1 MLQPDK
7 EKKKLIDQDT
17 LFLANWYSNRPENL
31 QPSTD
36 YNLSTEIGIDPKLPY
51 AGQFNPKD
59 KLITLSDHFENSYNI
74 PGHEINHYFQDQ
86 LNTLDYRKLVSDPI
100 TKYTETA
107 EMDKLR
113 KEKYDSGNGE
123 YYDYLL
129 SPDEVHSRLMQF
141 RMRNEFKP
149 DEIIDKERLKTAI
162 DKEGLK
168 LEMFNDDQ
176 MIDMLNSVVSADEIG
191 EIQQMAAYGGT
202 IKTSTMKKIKY
213 AFGTSKTNPVN
224 IQSPNQAIAE
234 NDIMWAKAQEGVD
247 SDFLI
252 KALDVVG
259 GYALNTGLSMMG
271 SSAANSTPQV
281 ESVNKITPRPVT
293 YSNAIT
299 TTAKLPAKAAYGGA
313 NIEVEGD
320 EVAQYPTGDLVQFN
334 GPTHENGGI
343 DVNLP
348 NGTDI
353 YSDRISIDNKTMA
366 QRKLEREKNAA
377 KFTKMYEKNKSADV
391 KSTLNRI
398 LEINAQQ
405 EAFDLE
411 IQGTANRLTPQNG
424 MTPKASNGTGPGP
437 TQRDY
442 SSFFRNILAGVQ
454 TEDLSGVATPVT
466 ADTSVEELSTE
477 NATEDPS
484 FLSNLYGKALSGLTN
499 YFQSAGSPTGGDIV
513 GTIGN
518 LMQANNP
525 RKLTLANRAGDQ
537 PNVNA
542 FKNYGKNA
550 LAKLDQAKGSLQGNL
565 DAALLDIDKSAQAA
579 TRTNSNGARSI
590 NTARALNLATQS
602 VAQDAKAKANVEYAN
617 MLTQMLTGE
626 AAMLNDIDARVMTGD
641 QNANEA
647 DRMDRDAFFT
657 QLSKDEVAKG
667 QAISGVGKNMNALK
681 EREYNQNL
689 LDAMFDYSKV
699 NLKSGKM
706 SANTKALDG
715 YVAGSKS
722 KAEVTSAIKA
732 AQKQL
737 GLPETGIMAPEDI
750 AVLEA
755 ILQASSG
762 ANVTVAKPKK

>member
-1 MLQPDK
+1 
-7 EKKKLIDQDT
+7 
-17 LFLANWYSNRPENL
+17 
-31 QPSTD
+31 
-36 YNLSTEIGIDPKLPY
+36 
-51 AGQFNPKD
+51 
-59 KLITLSDHFENSYNI
+59 
-74 PGHEINHYFQDQ
+74 
-86 LNTLDYRKLVSDPI
+86 
-100 TKYTETA
+100 
-107 EMDKLR
+107 
-113 KEKYDSGNGE
+113 
-123 YYDYLL
+123 
-129 SPDEVHSRLMQF
+129 
-141 RMRNEFKP
+141 
-149 DEIIDKERLKTAI
+149 
-162 DKEGLK
+162 
-168 LEMFNDDQ
+168 
-176 MIDMLNSVVSADEIG
+176 
-191 EIQQMAAYGGT
+191 MAAYGGT
-202 IKTSTMKKIKY
+202 IKTLTMKKIKY

-224 IQSPNQAIAE
+224 IQSPNQAIVE
-234 NDIMWAKAQEGVD
+234 NDILWAKAQEGVD

-252 KALDVVG
+252 KALDTLG
-259 GYALNTGLSMMG
+259 GFALNTGLNMIGG
-271 SSAANSTPQV
+271 SSMAGDLKSDSTKSRLLKKNIADPKSIMAADTIGTRV
-281 ESVNKITPRPVT
+281 
-293 YSNAIT
+293 
-299 TTAKLPAKAAYGGA
+299 AAYGGS

-320 EVAQYPTGDLVQFN
+320 EVAQYPTGDLVQFD
-334 GPTHENGGI
+334 GPRHENGGI

-377 KFTKMYEKNKSADV
+377 KFAKMYEKNKSADV
-391 KSTLNRI
+391 KSTLDRI

-424 MTPKASNGTGPGP
+424 MTPKAAGGTGPKG
-437 TQRDY
+437 TG
-442 SSFFRNILAGVQ
+442 S
-454 TEDLSGVATPVT
+454 TEDETFLNSLLS
-466 ADTSVEELSTE
+466 
-477 NATEDPS
+477 
-484 FLSNLYGKALSGLTN
+484 
-499 YFQSAGSPTGGDIV
+499 YFQSAGSPTGGDII

-542 FKNYGKNA
+542 FENYGKNA
-550 LAKLDQAKGSLQGNL
+550 LAKLYQAKGSLQGNL
-565 DAALLDIDKSAQAA
+565 DSALLDIDKSAQAA
-579 TRTNSNGARSI
+579 TKTNSNGARSI

-602 VAQDAKAKANVEYAN
+602 VAQDAKAKSNVEYAN

-657 QLSKDEVAKG
+657 QLSKDEVARG

-699 NLKSGKM
+699 NLKSGKV

-715 YVAGSKS
+715 YEVGSKS
-722 KAEVTSAIKA
+722 QGEVTSSIKA
-732 AQKQL
+732 LQKQM
-737 GLPETGIMAPEDI
+737 GLPETGIMSPDI
-750 AVLEA
+750 LQAL
-755 ILQASSG
+755 LQASSG

>member
-17 LFLANWYSNRPENL
+17 LFLDNWYSNRPENL

-36 YNLSTEIGIDPKLPY
+36 YNLSPEIGIDPNLPY

-86 LNTLDYRKLVSDPI
+86 LDTLDYRKLVSDPI
-100 TKYTETA
+100 TKYTETV

-113 KEKYDSGNGE
+113 KEQYDLGNGE

-141 RMRNEFKP
+141 RMRNKFEP

-176 MIDMLNSVVSADEIG
+176 MIDMLNSVVSADEVG

-252 KALDVVG
+252 KALDTLG
-259 GYALNTGLSMMG
+259 GFALNTGLNMMG
-271 SSAANSTPQV
+271 SSSMAGDLKSDSTKSRLLKKNIADPKSSMAADTIGTRV
-281 ESVNKITPRPVT
+281 
-293 YSNAIT
+293 
-299 TTAKLPAKAAYGGA
+299 AAYGGS

-320 EVAQYPTGDLVQFN
+320 EVAQYPTGDLVQFD
-334 GPTHENGGI
+334 GPRHENGGI

-377 KFTKMYEKNKSADV
+377 KFAKMYEKNKSADV
-391 KSTLNRI
+391 KSTLDRI

-424 MTPKASNGTGPGP
+424 MTPKAAGGTGPEG
-437 TQRDY
+437 TG
-442 SSFFRNILAGVQ
+442 S
-454 TEDLSGVATPVT
+454 
-466 ADTSVEELSTE
+466 
-477 NATEDPS
+477 TEDPS
-484 FLSNLYGKALSGLTN
+484 FLSGLLE
-499 YFQSAGSPTGGDIV
+499 YFQSAGSPTGGDII

-525 RKLTLANRAGDQ
+525 RELTLANRAGDQ

-542 FKNYGKNA
+542 FENYGKNA

-565 DAALLDIDKSAQAA
+565 DSALLDIDKSAQAA
-579 TRTNSNGARSI
+579 TKTNSNGARSI

-626 AAMLNDIDARVMTGD
+626 AGMLNDIDVRVMTGD

-647 DRMDRDAFFT
+647 DRMDRDAFYT
-657 QLSKDEVAKG
+657 QLAKDEVAKG
-667 QAISGVGKNMNALK
+667 QSISGVGKNMNALK
-681 EREYNQNL
+681 EREYNQNM
-689 LDAMFDYSKV
+689 LDAMFDYNKV
-699 NLKSGKM
+699 NLKSGKV

-715 YVAGSKS
+715 YEVGSKS
-722 KAEVTSAIKA
+722 QGEVTGSIKA
-732 AQKQL
+732 IQKQM
-737 GLPETGIMAPEDI
+737 GLPETGIMTPEI
-750 AVLEA
+750 LQAL
-755 ILQASSG
+755 LQASSG
-762 ANVTVAKPKK
+762 ANVSVAKPKK

>member
-1 MLQPDK
+1 
-7 EKKKLIDQDT
+7 
-17 LFLANWYSNRPENL
+17 
-31 QPSTD
+31 
-36 YNLSTEIGIDPKLPY
+36 
-51 AGQFNPKD
+51 
-59 KLITLSDHFENSYNI
+59 
-74 PGHEINHYFQDQ
+74 
-86 LNTLDYRKLVSDPI
+86 
-100 TKYTETA
+100 
-107 EMDKLR
+107 
-113 KEKYDSGNGE
+113 
-123 YYDYLL
+123 
-129 SPDEVHSRLMQF
+129 
-141 RMRNEFKP
+141 
-149 DEIIDKERLKTAI
+149 
-162 DKEGLK
+162 
-168 LEMFNDDQ
+168 
-176 MIDMLNSVVSADEIG
+176 
-191 EIQQMAAYGGT
+191 MAAYGGT

-252 KALDVVG
+252 KALDTLG
-259 GYALNTGLSMMG
+259 GFALNTGLNMMG
-271 SSAANSTPQV
+271 GSSMAGDLKSDSTKSRLLKKNIADPKSSMAADTIGTRV
-281 ESVNKITPRPVT
+281 
-293 YSNAIT
+293 
-299 TTAKLPAKAAYGGA
+299 AAYGGS

-320 EVAQYPTGDLVQFN
+320 EVAQYPTGDLVQFD
-334 GPTHENGGI
+334 GPRHENGGI

-424 MTPKASNGTGPGP
+424 MTPKAADGTGPG
-437 TQRDY
+437 
-442 SSFFRNILAGVQ
+442 
-454 TEDLSGVATPVT
+454 GVAN
-466 ADTSVEELSTE
+466 EE
-477 NATEDPS
+477 PS
-484 FLSNLYGKALSGLTN
+484 FLANLYSQALSGLTN

-518 LMQANNP
+518 LMQADNP

-565 DAALLDIDKSAQAA
+565 DSALLDIDKSAQAA
-579 TRTNSNGARSI
+579 TKTNSNGARSI

-681 EREYNQNL
+681 EREYNQNM

-699 NLKSGKM
+699 NLKSGKV

-715 YVAGSKS
+715 YAVGSKS
-722 KAEVTSAIKA
+722 QGEVTGSIKA
-732 AQKQL
+732 IQKQM
-737 GLPETGIMAPEDI
+737 GLPETGIMTPEI
-750 AVLEA
+750 LQAL
-755 ILQASSG
+755 LQASSG

>member
-1 MLQPDK
+1 MIQPDK
-7 EKKKLIDQDT
+7 EKKKLIDKDT
-17 LFLANWYSNRPENL
+17 LFLDNWYSNRPENL

-36 YNLSTEIGIDPKLPY
+36 YNLSPEIGIDPNLPY
-51 AGQFNPKD
+51 SGQFNPKD
-59 KLITLSDHFENSYNI
+59 KSIALSDHFENSYNI

-100 TKYTETA
+100 TKYTETT

-113 KEKYDSGNGE
+113 KEQYDLGNGD

-141 RMRNEFKP
+141 RMRNKFEP
-149 DEIIDKERLKTAI
+149 DEIIDKERLKTSI

-176 MIDMLNSVVSADEIG
+176 MIDMLNNVVSAAEVGD
-191 EIQQMAAYGGT
+191 IQQMAAYGGT

-224 IQSPNQAIAE
+224 IQSPNQAIVE

-252 KALDVVG
+252 KALDSIG
-259 GYALNTGLSMMG
+259 GFALNTGLNMMG
-271 SSAANSTPQV
+271 GSAGAASGITGSLTADNP
-281 ESVNKITPRPVT
+281 SVDAARVP
-293 YSNAIT
+293 
-299 TTAKLPAKAAYGGA
+299 KAAYGGSA
-313 NIEVEGD
+313 IEVEGD
-320 EVAQYPTGDLVQFN
+320 EVAQYPTGDLVQFD
-334 GPTHENGGI
+334 GPRHENGGI

-366 QRKLEREKNAA
+366 QRKLEREKSAA
-377 KFTKMYEKNKSADV
+377 KFTKMYEKDKNADV
-391 KSTLNRI
+391 KSTLDRI

-424 MTPKASNGTGPGP
+424 MVPKAADGTGPGGV
-437 TQRDY
+437 
-442 SSFFRNILAGVQ
+442 SS
-454 TEDLSGVATPVT
+454 E
-466 ADTSVEELSTE
+466 
-477 NATEDPS
+477 EDPS
-484 FLSNLYGKALSGLTN
+484 FLSGLLS
-499 YFQSAGSPTGGDIV
+499 YFQSAGSPTGRDIV

-518 LMQANNP
+518 LMQADNP
-525 RKLTLANRAGDQ
+525 RKLTLENRAGDQ
-537 PNVNA
+537 PNINA
-542 FKNYGKNA
+542 FENYGKNA
-550 LAKLDQAKGSLQGNL
+550 LTKLDQAKGSLQGNL
-565 DAALLDIDKSAQAA
+565 DSALLDIDKSAQAA

-590 NTARALNLATQS
+590 NTSRALNLATQS

-617 MLTQMLTGE
+617 MLTQMMSGE
-626 AAMLNDIDARVMTGD
+626 AGMLNDIDAKVMTGN

-647 DRMDRDAFFT
+647 DRMDRDAFYT

-667 QAISGVGKNMNALK
+667 QAVSGVGKNMNALK
-681 EREYNQNL
+681 EREYNQNM

-699 NLKSGKM
+699 NLKSGKV

-715 YVAGSKS
+715 YTAGSKP
-722 KAEVTSAIKA
+722 KVEVVSSIKA
-732 AQKQL
+732 VQKQM
-737 GLPETGIMAPEDI
+737 GLPETGVMTPEI
-750 AVLEA
+750 LQAL
-755 ILQASSG
+755 LQASSG

>member
-17 LFLANWYSNRPENL
+17 LFLDNWYSNRPENL

-36 YNLSTEIGIDPKLPY
+36 YNLSPEIGIDPNLPY

-59 KLITLSDHFENSYNI
+59 KLITLSDNFENSYNI

-86 LNTLDYRKLVSDPI
+86 LDTLDYRKLVSDPI
-100 TKYTETA
+100 TKYTETV

-113 KEKYDSGNGE
+113 KEQYDLGNGE

-141 RMRNEFKP
+141 RMRNKFEP

-176 MIDMLNSVVSADEIG
+176 MIDMLNSVVSADEVG

-252 KALDVVG
+252 KALDTLG
-259 GYALNTGLSMMG
+259 GFALNTGLNMMG
-271 SSAANSTPQV
+271 GSSMAGDLKSDSTKSRLLKKNIADPKSSMAADTIGTRV
-281 ESVNKITPRPVT
+281 
-293 YSNAIT
+293 
-299 TTAKLPAKAAYGGA
+299 AAYGGS

-320 EVAQYPTGDLVQFN
+320 EVAQYPTGDLVQFD
-334 GPTHENGGI
+334 GPRHENGGI

-377 KFTKMYEKNKSADV
+377 KFAKMYEKNKSADV
-391 KSTLNRI
+391 KSTLDRI

-424 MTPKASNGTGPGP
+424 MTPKAADGTGPG
-437 TQRDY
+437 
-442 SSFFRNILAGVQ
+442 GV
-454 TEDLSGVATPVT
+454 S
-466 ADTSVEELSTE
+466 
-477 NATEDPS
+477 TEDPS
-484 FLSNLYGKALSGLTN
+484 FLSGLLE
-499 YFQSAGSPTGGDIV
+499 YFQSAGSPTGGDII

-542 FKNYGKNA
+542 FENYGKNA

-565 DAALLDIDKSAQAA
+565 DSALLDIDKSAQAA
-579 TRTNSNGARSI
+579 TKTNSNGARSI

-602 VAQDAKAKANVEYAN
+602 VAQDAKAKANVEYAS

-657 QLSKDEVAKG
+657 QLSKDEVARG

-699 NLKSGKM
+699 NLKSGKV

-715 YVAGSKS
+715 YEVGSKS
-722 KAEVTSAIKA
+722 QGEVTSSIKA
-732 AQKQL
+732 LQKQM
-737 GLPETGIMAPEDI
+737 GLPETGIMSPDI
-750 AVLEA
+750 LQAL
-755 ILQASSG
+755 LQASSG

>member
-1 MLQPDK
+1 
-7 EKKKLIDQDT
+7 
-17 LFLANWYSNRPENL
+17 
-31 QPSTD
+31 
-36 YNLSTEIGIDPKLPY
+36 
-51 AGQFNPKD
+51 
-59 KLITLSDHFENSYNI
+59 
-74 PGHEINHYFQDQ
+74 
-86 LNTLDYRKLVSDPI
+86 
-100 TKYTETA
+100 
-107 EMDKLR
+107 
-113 KEKYDSGNGE
+113 
-123 YYDYLL
+123 
-129 SPDEVHSRLMQF
+129 
-141 RMRNEFKP
+141 
-149 DEIIDKERLKTAI
+149 
-162 DKEGLK
+162 
-168 LEMFNDDQ
+168 
-176 MIDMLNSVVSADEIG
+176 
-191 EIQQMAAYGGT
+191 MAAYGGT

-252 KALDVVG
+252 KALDTLG
-259 GYALNTGLSMMG
+259 GFALNTGLNMMG

-320 EVAQYPTGDLVQFN
+320 EVAQYPTGDLIQFN
-334 GPTHENGGI
+334 GPKHENGGI

-348 NGTDI
+348 NGTNI

-377 KFTKMYEKNKSADV
+377 KYSKMYEKDKSTAV

-424 MTPKASNGTGPGP
+424 MTPKAALGTGPGP
-437 TQRDY
+437 TQRNY

-454 TEDLSGVATPVT
+454 TEDLSGVVTPVT
-466 ADTSVEELSTE
+466 ADTPVEELSTE

-484 FLSNLYGKALSGLTN
+484 FLSSLYGKALSGLTN

-550 LAKLDQAKGSLQGNL
+550 LSKLDQAKGSLQGNL
-565 DAALLDIDKSAQAA
+565 DSALLDIDKSAQAA

-715 YVAGSKS
+715 YEVGNKS
-722 KAEVTSAIKA
+722 QGEVTGSIKA
-732 AQKQL
+732 IQKQM
-737 GLPETGIMAPEDI
+737 GLPETGIMTPEI
-750 AVLEA
+750 LQAL
-755 ILQASSG
+755 LQASSG

>member
-7 EKKKLIDQDT
+7 EKNKLIDQDT
-17 LFLANWYSNRPENL
+17 LFLDNWYSNRPENL

-36 YNLSTEIGIDPKLPY
+36 YNLSPEIRIDPNLPY

-86 LNTLDYRKLVSDPI
+86 LDTLDYRKLVSDPI
-100 TKYTETA
+100 TKYTETV

-113 KEKYDSGNGE
+113 KEQYDLGNGE

-141 RMRNEFKP
+141 RMRNKFEP

-176 MIDMLNSVVSADEIG
+176 MIDMLNSVVSADEVG

-252 KALDVVG
+252 KALDALG
-259 GYALNTGLSMMG
+259 GFALNTGLNMMG
-271 SSAANSTPQV
+271 GSSMAGDLKSDSTKSRLLKKNIADPKSSMAADTIGTRV
-281 ESVNKITPRPVT
+281 
-293 YSNAIT
+293 
-299 TTAKLPAKAAYGGA
+299 AAYGGS

-320 EVAQYPTGDLVQFN
+320 EVAQYPTGDLVQFD
-334 GPTHENGGI
+334 GPRHENGGI

-377 KFTKMYEKNKSADV
+377 KFAKMYEKNKSADV
-391 KSTLNRI
+391 KSTLDRI

-424 MTPKASNGTGPGP
+424 MTPKAADGTGPG
-437 TQRDY
+437 
-442 SSFFRNILAGVQ
+442 GVS
-454 TEDLSGVATPVT
+454 TEDETFLNSLLS
-466 ADTSVEELSTE
+466 
-477 NATEDPS
+477 
-484 FLSNLYGKALSGLTN
+484 
-499 YFQSAGSPTGGDIV
+499 YFQSAGSPTGGDII

-525 RKLTLANRAGDQ
+525 RKLTLENRAGDQ

-542 FKNYGKNA
+542 FENYGKNA

-565 DAALLDIDKSAQAA
+565 DSALLDIDKSAQAA

-602 VAQDAKAKANVEYAN
+602 VAQDAKAKANVGYAN

-657 QLSKDEVAKG
+657 QLSKDEVARG

-681 EREYNQNL
+681 EREYNQNML
-689 LDAMFDYSKV
+689 NAMFDYSKV

>member
-17 LFLANWYSNRPENL
+17 LFLDNWYSNRPENL

-36 YNLSTEIGIDPKLPY
+36 YNLSPEIGIDPNLPY

-86 LNTLDYRKLVSDPI
+86 LDTLDYRKLVSDPI
-100 TKYTETA
+100 TKYTETV

-113 KEKYDSGNGE
+113 KEQYDLGNGE

-141 RMRNEFKP
+141 RMRNKFEP

-176 MIDMLNSVVSADEIG
+176 MIDMLNSVVSADEVG

-252 KALDVVG
+252 KALDTLG
-259 GYALNTGLSMMG
+259 GFALNTGLNMMG
-271 SSAANSTPQV
+271 SSSMAGDLKSDSTKSRLLKKNIADPKSSMAADTIGTRV
-281 ESVNKITPRPVT
+281 
-293 YSNAIT
+293 
-299 TTAKLPAKAAYGGA
+299 AAYGGS

-320 EVAQYPTGDLVQFN
+320 EVAQYPTGDLVQFD
-334 GPTHENGGI
+334 GPRHENGGI

-377 KFTKMYEKNKSADV
+377 KFAKMYEKNKSADV
-391 KSTLNRI
+391 KSTLDRI
-398 LEINAQQ
+398 LEINSQQ

-424 MTPKASNGTGPGP
+424 MTPKAAGGTGPEG
-437 TQRDY
+437 TG
-442 SSFFRNILAGVQ
+442 S
-454 TEDLSGVATPVT
+454 
-466 ADTSVEELSTE
+466 
-477 NATEDPS
+477 TEDPS
-484 FLSNLYGKALSGLTN
+484 FLSGLLE
-499 YFQSAGSPTGGDIV
+499 YFQSAGSPTGGDII

-525 RKLTLANRAGDQ
+525 RELTLANRAGDQ

-542 FKNYGKNA
+542 FENYGKNA

-565 DAALLDIDKSAQAA
+565 DSALLDIDKSAQAA
-579 TRTNSNGARSI
+579 TKTNSNGARSI

-626 AAMLNDIDARVMTGD
+626 AGMLNDIDVRVMTGD

-647 DRMDRDAFFT
+647 DRMDRDAFYT
-657 QLSKDEVAKG
+657 QLAKDEVAKG
-667 QAISGVGKNMNALK
+667 QSISGVGKNMNALK
-681 EREYNQNL
+681 EREYNQNM
-689 LDAMFDYSKV
+689 LDAMFDYNKV
-699 NLKSGKM
+699 NLKSGKV

-715 YVAGSKS
+715 YAVGSKS
-722 KAEVTSAIKA
+722 QGEVTGSIKA
-732 AQKQL
+732 IQKQM
-737 GLPETGIMAPEDI
+737 GLPETGIMTPEI
-750 AVLEA
+750 LQAL
-755 ILQASSG
+755 LQASSG
-762 ANVTVAKPKK
+762 ANVSVAKPKK

>member
-1 MLQPDK
+1 
-7 EKKKLIDQDT
+7 
-17 LFLANWYSNRPENL
+17 
-31 QPSTD
+31 
-36 YNLSTEIGIDPKLPY
+36 
-51 AGQFNPKD
+51 
-59 KLITLSDHFENSYNI
+59 
-74 PGHEINHYFQDQ
+74 
-86 LNTLDYRKLVSDPI
+86 
-100 TKYTETA
+100 
-107 EMDKLR
+107 
-113 KEKYDSGNGE
+113 
-123 YYDYLL
+123 
-129 SPDEVHSRLMQF
+129 
-141 RMRNEFKP
+141 
-149 DEIIDKERLKTAI
+149 
-162 DKEGLK
+162 
-168 LEMFNDDQ
+168 
-176 MIDMLNSVVSADEIG
+176 
-191 EIQQMAAYGGT
+191 MAAYGGT

-252 KALDVVG
+252 KALDTLG
-259 GYALNTGLSMMG
+259 GFALNTGLNMMG
-271 SSAANSTPQV
+271 SSSVAGDLKSDSTKSRLLKKNIADPKSIMAADTIGTRV
-281 ESVNKITPRPVT
+281 
-293 YSNAIT
+293 
-299 TTAKLPAKAAYGGA
+299 AAYGGS

-320 EVAQYPTGDLVQFN
+320 EVAQYPTGDLIQFK
-334 GPTHENGGI
+334 GPKHENGGI

-377 KFTKMYEKNKSADV
+377 KYSKMYEKDKSTTV
-391 KSTLNRI
+391 KSTLDRV

-424 MTPKASNGTGPGP
+424 MTPKAAYGVGPGP
-437 TQRDY
+437 TQRNY
-442 SSFFRNILAGVQ
+442 SSFFRDILASVQ
-454 TEDLSGVATPVT
+454 TDDLSEVATT
-466 ADTSVEELSTE
+466 ETEDTSTASSSLKG
-477 NATEDPS
+477 ATEDTTKNTTKNPS
-484 FLSNLYGKALSGLTN
+484 FLNNLYDQALSGLTN

-565 DAALLDIDKSAQAA
+565 DSALLDIDKSAQAA

-602 VAQDAKAKANVEYAN
+602 VAQDAKAKANVEYAS

-657 QLSKDEVAKG
+657 QLSKDEVARG

-681 EREYNQNL
+681 EREYNQNM
-689 LDAMFDYSKV
+689 LDAMFDYAKV

-722 KAEVTSAIKA
+722 KADVTSAIKA

-750 AVLEA
+750 NVLEA

-762 ANVTVAKPKK
+762 ANVTVAKPKKIKRNG

>member
-1 MLQPDK
+1 
-7 EKKKLIDQDT
+7 
-17 LFLANWYSNRPENL
+17 
-31 QPSTD
+31 
-36 YNLSTEIGIDPKLPY
+36 
-51 AGQFNPKD
+51 
-59 KLITLSDHFENSYNI
+59 
-74 PGHEINHYFQDQ
+74 
-86 LNTLDYRKLVSDPI
+86 
-100 TKYTETA
+100 
-107 EMDKLR
+107 
-113 KEKYDSGNGE
+113 
-123 YYDYLL
+123 
-129 SPDEVHSRLMQF
+129 
-141 RMRNEFKP
+141 
-149 DEIIDKERLKTAI
+149 
-162 DKEGLK
+162 
-168 LEMFNDDQ
+168 
-176 MIDMLNSVVSADEIG
+176 
-191 EIQQMAAYGGT
+191 
-202 IKTSTMKKIKY
+202 MKKIKY
-213 AFGTSKTNPVN
+213 AFGTSKTNPVK

-259 GYALNTGLSMMG
+259 GFALNTGLNMMG
-271 SSAANSTPQV
+271 NSSGAGDLKSDSTKSRLLKKNIADPKSVMAADTIGTRV
-281 ESVNKITPRPVT
+281 
-293 YSNAIT
+293 
-299 TTAKLPAKAAYGGA
+299 AAYGGS

-320 EVAQYPTGDLVQFN
+320 EVAQYPTGDLVQFD
-334 GPTHENGGI
+334 GPRHENGGI

-377 KFTKMYEKNKSADV
+377 KFAKMYEKNKSADV
-391 KSTLNRI
+391 KSTLDRI

-424 MTPKASNGTGPGP
+424 MTPKASDGTGPG
-437 TQRDY
+437 
-442 SSFFRNILAGVQ
+442 GVS
-454 TEDLSGVATPVT
+454 TK
-466 ADTSVEELSTE
+466 DT
-477 NATEDPS
+477 S
-484 FLSNLYGKALSGLTN
+484 FLSGLLE
-499 YFQSAGSPTGGDIV
+499 YFQSAGSPTGGDVI

-525 RKLTLANRAGDQ
+525 RELTLANRAGDQ
-537 PNVNA
+537 PNVNT
-542 FKNYGKNA
+542 FENYGKNA

-565 DAALLDIDKSAQAA
+565 DSALLDIDKSAQAA
-579 TRTNSNGARSI
+579 TKTNSNGARSI
-590 NTARALNLATQS
+590 NTARALNLVTQS

-657 QLSKDEVAKG
+657 QLSKDEVARG
-667 QAISGVGKNMNALK
+667 QVISGVGKNMNALK
-681 EREYNQNL
+681 EREYNQNML
-689 LDAMFDYSKV
+689 NAMFDYSKV

>member
-17 LFLANWYSNRPENL
+17 LFLDNWYSNRPENL

-36 YNLSTEIGIDPKLPY
+36 YNLSPEIGIDPNLPY

-86 LNTLDYRKLVSDPI
+86 LDTLDYRKLVSDPI
-100 TKYTETA
+100 TKYTETV

-113 KEKYDSGNGE
+113 KEQYDLGNGE

-141 RMRNEFKP
+141 RMRNKFEP

-176 MIDMLNSVVSADEIG
+176 MIDMLNSVVSADEVG

-234 NDIMWAKAQEGVD
+234 NDIMWAKAEEGVD

-252 KALDVVG
+252 KALDTLG
-259 GYALNTGLSMMG
+259 GFALNTGLNMMG
-271 SSAANSTPQV
+271 SSSVAGDLKSDSTKSRLLKKNIADPKSSIAADTIGTRV
-281 ESVNKITPRPVT
+281 
-293 YSNAIT
+293 
-299 TTAKLPAKAAYGGA
+299 AAYGGS

-320 EVAQYPTGDLVQFN
+320 EVAQYPTGDLVQFD
-334 GPTHENGGI
+334 GPRHENGGI

-377 KFTKMYEKNKSADV
+377 KFAKMYEKNKSADV
-391 KSTLNRI
+391 KSTLDRI

-424 MTPKASNGTGPGP
+424 MTPKAADGTGPG
-437 TQRDY
+437 
-442 SSFFRNILAGVQ
+442 GV
-454 TEDLSGVATPVT
+454 S
-466 ADTSVEELSTE
+466 
-477 NATEDPS
+477 TEDPS
-484 FLSNLYGKALSGLTN
+484 FLSGLLE
-499 YFQSAGSPTGGDIV
+499 YFQSAGSPTGGDII

-542 FKNYGKNA
+542 FENYGKNA

-565 DAALLDIDKSAQAA
+565 DSALLDIDKSAQAA
-579 TRTNSNGARSI
+579 TKTNSNGARSI

-617 MLTQMLTGE
+617 MLTQMMSEE
-626 AAMLNDIDARVMTGD
+626 AGMLNDIDARVMTGD

-657 QLSKDEVAKG
+657 QLSKDEVARG
-667 QAISGVGKNMNALK
+667 QAVSGVGKNMNALK

>member
-17 LFLANWYSNRPENL
+17 LFLDNWYSNRPENL

-36 YNLSTEIGIDPKLPY
+36 YNLSPEIGIDPNLPY

-86 LNTLDYRKLVSDPI
+86 LDTLDYRKLVSDPI
-100 TKYTETA
+100 TKYTETV

-113 KEKYDSGNGE
+113 KEQYDLGNGE

-141 RMRNEFKP
+141 RMRNKFEP

-176 MIDMLNSVVSADEIG
+176 MIDMLNSVVSADEVG

-224 IQSPNQAIAE
+224 IQSPNQAIVE
-234 NDIMWAKAQEGVD
+234 NDILWAKAQEGVD

-259 GYALNTGLSMMG
+259 GFALNTGLNMMG
-271 SSAANSTPQV
+271 GSSVAGDLKSDSTKSRLLKKNIADPKSSMAADTIGTRV
-281 ESVNKITPRPVT
+281 
-293 YSNAIT
+293 
-299 TTAKLPAKAAYGGA
+299 AAYGGS

-320 EVAQYPTGDLVQFN
+320 EVAQYPTGDLVQFD
-334 GPTHENGGI
+334 GPRHENGGI

-377 KFTKMYEKNKSADV
+377 KFAKMYEKNKSADV
-391 KSTLNRI
+391 KSTLDRI

-424 MTPKASNGTGPGP
+424 MTPKAAGGTGPEG
-437 TQRDY
+437 TG
-442 SSFFRNILAGVQ
+442 S
-454 TEDLSGVATPVT
+454 TEDETFLNSLLS
-466 ADTSVEELSTE
+466 
-477 NATEDPS
+477 
-484 FLSNLYGKALSGLTN
+484 
-499 YFQSAGSPTGGDIV
+499 YFQSAGSPTGGDII

-525 RKLTLANRAGDQ
+525 RKLTLENRAGDQ

-542 FKNYGKNA
+542 FENYGKNA

-565 DAALLDIDKSAQAA
+565 DSALLDIDKSAQA
-579 TRTNSNGARSI
+579 TTKTNSNGARSI

-657 QLSKDEVAKG
+657 QLSKDEVARG

-737 GLPETGIMAPEDI
+737 GLPETGIMAPENI

>member
-17 LFLANWYSNRPENL
+17 LFLDNWYSNRPENL

-36 YNLSTEIGIDPKLPY
+36 YNLSPEIGIDPNLPY

-59 KLITLSDHFENSYNI
+59 KLIALSDNFENSYNI

-86 LNTLDYRKLVSDPI
+86 LDTLDYRKLVSDPI
-100 TKYTETA
+100 TKYTETV

-113 KEKYDSGNGE
+113 KEQYDLGNGE

-141 RMRNEFKP
+141 RMRNKFEP

-176 MIDMLNSVVSADEIG
+176 MIDMLNNVVSADEVG

-252 KALDVVG
+252 KALDTLG
-259 GYALNTGLSMMG
+259 GFALNTGLNMMG
-271 SSAANSTPQV
+271 GSSMAGDLKSDSTKSRLLKKNIADPKSSMV
-281 ESVNKITPRPVT
+281 ADTIGTRV
-293 YSNAIT
+293 
-299 TTAKLPAKAAYGGA
+299 AAYGGS

-320 EVAQYPTGDLVQFN
+320 EVAQYPTGDLVQFD
-334 GPTHENGGI
+334 GPRHENGGI

-377 KFTKMYEKNKSADV
+377 KFAKMYEKNKSADV
-391 KSTLNRI
+391 KSTLDRI

-424 MTPKASNGTGPGP
+424 MTPKAAGGTGPEG
-437 TQRDY
+437 TG
-442 SSFFRNILAGVQ
+442 S
-454 TEDLSGVATPVT
+454 TEDETFLNSLLS
-466 ADTSVEELSTE
+466 
-477 NATEDPS
+477 
-484 FLSNLYGKALSGLTN
+484 
-499 YFQSAGSPTGGDIV
+499 YFQSAGSPTGGDII

-525 RKLTLANRAGDQ
+525 RKLTLENRAGDQ

-542 FKNYGKNA
+542 FENYGKNA

-565 DAALLDIDKSAQAA
+565 DLALLDIDKSAQAA

-657 QLSKDEVAKG
+657 QLSKDEVARG

-699 NLKSGKM
+699 NLKSGKV

-715 YVAGSKS
+715 YEVGSKS
-722 KAEVTSAIKA
+722 QGEVTSSIKA
-732 AQKQL
+732 LQKQM
-737 GLPETGIMAPEDI
+737 GLPETGIMSPDI
-750 AVLEA
+750 LQAL
-755 ILQASSG
+755 LQASSG

>member
-1 MLQPDK
+1 MIQPDK

-17 LFLANWYSNRPENL
+17 LFLNNWFSNRPENL

-36 YNLSTEIGIDPKLPY
+36 YNLSPKIGIDPNLPY

-59 KLITLSDHFENSYNI
+59 KSIALSDHFENSYNI

-113 KEKYDSGNGE
+113 KEQYDLGNGD

-141 RMRNEFKP
+141 RMRNKFEP

-176 MIDMLNSVVSADEIG
+176 MIDMLNSVVSADEVG

-234 NDIMWAKAQEGVD
+234 NDIMWAKAQQGVD

-252 KALDVVG
+252 KALDAAG
-259 GYALNTGLSMMG
+259 GFALNTGLSMMSG
-271 SSAANSTPQV
+271 SMGGAGASGISSMTNSLTADNP
-281 ESVNKITPRPVT
+281 SVDASRVP
-293 YSNAIT
+293 
-299 TTAKLPAKAAYGGA
+299 KAAYGGSA
-313 NIEVEGD
+313 IEVEGE

-334 GPTHENGGI
+334 GPKHENGGI
-343 DVNLP
+343 SVNLP

-366 QRKLEREKNAA
+366 QRKLEREKSAA
-377 KFTKMYEKNKSADV
+377 KYSKMYEKDKSATV
-391 KSTLNRI
+391 KSTLDRI
-398 LEINAQQ
+398 LEINSQQ

-424 MTPKASNGTGPGP
+424 MVPKASGGTGPE
-437 TQRDY
+437 
-442 SSFFRNILAGVQ
+442 GVQ
-454 TEDLSGVATPVT
+454 
-466 ADTSVEELSTE
+466 
-477 NATEDPS
+477 TEDPS
-484 FLSNLYGKALSGLTN
+484 FLSGLLN
-499 YFQSAGSPTGGDIV
+499 YFQSAGSPTGGDII
-513 GTIGN
+513 GTLGN

-525 RKLTLANRAGDQ
+525 RKLTLENRAGDQ

-542 FKNYGKNA
+542 FENYGKNA

-565 DAALLDIDKSAQAA
+565 DSALLDIDKSAQAA

-590 NTARALNLATQS
+590 NTSRALNLATQS

-617 MLTQMLTGE
+617 MLTQMMSGE
-626 AAMLNDIDARVMTGD
+626 AGMLNDIDARVMTGD

-647 DRMDRDAFFT
+647 DRMDRDAFYT

-667 QAISGVGKNMNALK
+667 QAVSGVGKNMNALK
-681 EREYNQNL
+681 EREYNQNM

-699 NLKSGKM
+699 NLKSGKV

-715 YVAGSKS
+715 YAVGSKS
-722 KAEVTSAIKA
+722 QGEMTSSIKA
-732 AQKQL
+732 VQKQM
-737 GLPETGIMAPEDI
+737 GLPETGIMTPEI
-750 AVLEA
+750 LQAL
-755 ILQASSG
+755 LQASSG

>member
-17 LFLANWYSNRPENL
+17 LFLDNWYSNRPENL

-36 YNLSTEIGIDPKLPY
+36 YNLSPEIGIDPNLPY

-59 KLITLSDHFENSYNI
+59 KLITLSDNFENSYNI

-86 LNTLDYRKLVSDPI
+86 LDTLDYRKLVSDPI
-100 TKYTETA
+100 TKYTETV

-113 KEKYDSGNGE
+113 KEQYDLGNGE

-141 RMRNEFKP
+141 RMRNKFEP

-176 MIDMLNSVVSADEIG
+176 MIDMLNSVVSADEVG

-252 KALDVVG
+252 KALDTLG
-259 GYALNTGLSMMG
+259 GFALNTGLNMMG
-271 SSAANSTPQV
+271 GSSMAGDLKSDSTKSRLLKKNIADPKSSMAADTIGTRV
-281 ESVNKITPRPVT
+281 
-293 YSNAIT
+293 
-299 TTAKLPAKAAYGGA
+299 AAYGGS

-320 EVAQYPTGDLVQFN
+320 EVAQYPTGDLVQFD
-334 GPTHENGGI
+334 GPRHENGGI

-377 KFTKMYEKNKSADV
+377 KFAKMYEKNKSADV
-391 KSTLNRI
+391 KSTLDRI

-424 MTPKASNGTGPGP
+424 MTPKAADGTGPG
-437 TQRDY
+437 
-442 SSFFRNILAGVQ
+442 GV
-454 TEDLSGVATPVT
+454 S
-466 ADTSVEELSTE
+466 
-477 NATEDPS
+477 TEDPS
-484 FLSNLYGKALSGLTN
+484 FLSGLLE
-499 YFQSAGSPTGGDIV
+499 YFQSAGSPTGGDII

-542 FKNYGKNA
+542 FENYGKNA

-565 DAALLDIDKSAQAA
+565 DSALLDIDKSAQAA
-579 TRTNSNGARSI
+579 TKTNSNGARSI

-657 QLSKDEVAKG
+657 QLSKDEVARG
-667 QAISGVGKNMNALK
+667 QAVSGVGKNMNALK

-737 GLPETGIMAPEDI
+737 GLPETGIMAPKDI

>member
-7 EKKKLIDQDT
+7 EKKKLIDKDT
-17 LFLANWYSNRPENL
+17 LFLDNWYSNRPENL

-36 YNLSTEIGIDPKLPY
+36 YNLSPEIVINPKLPY
-51 AGQFNPKD
+51 LGQFNPKD

-86 LNTLDYRKLVSDPI
+86 LNTLDYRKLISDPI
-100 TKYTETA
+100 TKYTETV

-113 KEKYDSGNGE
+113 KEQYDLGNGD

-141 RMRNEFKP
+141 RMRNKFEP

-176 MIDMLNSVVSADEIG
+176 MIDMLNSVVSADEIDD
-191 EIQQMAAYGGT
+191 IQQMAAYGGT

-224 IQSPNQAIAE
+224 IQSPNQAIVE
-234 NDIMWAKAQEGVD
+234 NDIMWAKAQEKVD

-252 KALDVVG
+252 QALDAVG
-259 GYALNTGLSMMG
+259 GYALNTGLSMM
-271 SSAANSTPQV
+271 SSSKGATPTKV
-281 ESVNKITPRPVT
+281 DSVNEIKPRPMVNQ
-293 YSNAIT
+293 SSIT
-299 TTAKLPAKAAYGGA
+299 TSAKIYPRAAYGGA

-334 GPTHENGGI
+334 GPKHENGGI

-366 QRKLEREKNAA
+366 QRKLEREKKAA
-377 KFTKMYEKNKSADV
+377 KFSKMYEKDKSATV

-437 TQRDY
+437 TQRNY
-442 SSFFRNILAGVQ
+442 SSFFSNILAGMQ

-466 ADTSVEELSTE
+466 ANTSVESSSLED
-477 NATEDPS
+477 ATEDPS
-484 FLSNLYGKALSGLTN
+484 FLSGLLN

-525 RKLTLANRAGDQ
+525 RELTLANRAGDQ

-542 FKNYGKNA
+542 FENYGKNA

-565 DAALLDIDKSAQAA
+565 DSALLDIDKSAQAA
-579 TRTNSNGARSI
+579 TRTNSNGARSV

-626 AAMLNDIDARVMTGD
+626 ASMLNDIDTKVMTGEH
-641 QNANEA
+641 NANEA
-647 DRMDRDAFFT
+647 DRMDRDAFYT
-657 QLSKDEVAKG
+657 QLAKDEVARG

-681 EREYNQNL
+681 EREYNQNM

-699 NLKSGKM
+699 NLKSGKV

-755 ILQASSG
+755 LLQASSG

>member
-1 MLQPDK
+1 
-7 EKKKLIDQDT
+7 
-17 LFLANWYSNRPENL
+17 
-31 QPSTD
+31 
-36 YNLSTEIGIDPKLPY
+36 
-51 AGQFNPKD
+51 
-59 KLITLSDHFENSYNI
+59 
-74 PGHEINHYFQDQ
+74 
-86 LNTLDYRKLVSDPI
+86 
-100 TKYTETA
+100 
-107 EMDKLR
+107 
-113 KEKYDSGNGE
+113 
-123 YYDYLL
+123 
-129 SPDEVHSRLMQF
+129 
-141 RMRNEFKP
+141 
-149 DEIIDKERLKTAI
+149 
-162 DKEGLK
+162 
-168 LEMFNDDQ
+168 
-176 MIDMLNSVVSADEIG
+176 
-191 EIQQMAAYGGT
+191 MAAYGGT

-252 KALDVVG
+252 KALDTLG
-259 GYALNTGLSMMG
+259 GFALNTGLNMMG
-271 SSAANSTPQV
+271 DSSMAGDLKSDSTKSNLLKKNIADPKSSMAADTIGTRV
-281 ESVNKITPRPVT
+281 
-293 YSNAIT
+293 
-299 TTAKLPAKAAYGGA
+299 AAYGGS

-320 EVAQYPTGDLVQFN
+320 EVAQYPTGDLIQFN
-334 GPTHENGGI
+334 GPKHENGGI

-377 KFTKMYEKNKSADV
+377 KFSKMYEKDKSADV
-391 KSTLNRI
+391 KSTLDRI

-424 MTPKASNGTGPGP
+424 MTPKAAYGAGPGP
-437 TQRDY
+437 TQRNY
-442 SSFFRNILAGVQ
+442 SSFFSNILAGMQ
-454 TEDLSGVATPVT
+454 TEDLSGVATTAT
-466 ADTSVEELSTE
+466 ADTSTASSSLEG
-477 NATEDPS
+477 ATEDPS
-484 FLSNLYGKALSGLTN
+484 FLSGLYDQALSGLTN

-518 LMQANNP
+518 LMQADNP

-542 FKNYGKNA
+542 FENYGKNA

-565 DAALLDIDKSAQAA
+565 DSALLDIDKSAQAA
-579 TRTNSNGARSI
+579 TKTNSNGARSI

-657 QLSKDEVAKG
+657 QLSKDEVARG

-681 EREYNQNL
+681 EREYNQNML
-689 LDAMFDYSKV
+689 NAMFDYAKV

-715 YVAGSKS
+715 YAVGSKS
-722 KAEVTSAIKA
+722 QGEVTGSIKA
-732 AQKQL
+732 IQKQM
-737 GLPETGIMAPEDI
+737 GLPETGIMTPEI
-750 AVLEA
+750 LQAL
-755 ILQASSG
+755 LQASSG

>member
-17 LFLANWYSNRPENL
+17 LFLDNWYSNRPENL
-31 QPSTD
+31 QPSTG
-36 YNLSTEIGIDPKLPY
+36 YNLSPEIVIDPNLPY

-86 LNTLDYRKLVSDPI
+86 LDTLDYRKLVSDPI

-113 KEKYDSGNGE
+113 KEQYDLGNGE

-141 RMRNEFKP
+141 RMRNKFEP

-176 MIDMLNSVVSADEIG
+176 MIDMLNSVVSADEVG

-224 IQSPNQAIAE
+224 IQSPNQAIVE
-234 NDIMWAKAQEGVD
+234 NDILWAKAQEGVD

-259 GYALNTGLSMMG
+259 GFALNTGLNMMG
-271 SSAANSTPQV
+271 GSSVAGDL
-281 ESVNKITPRPVT
+281 K
-293 YSNAIT
+293 SNATKSRLLKKNIADPKSSMAADT
-299 TTAKLPAKAAYGGA
+299 IGTRVAAYGGS

-320 EVAQYPTGDLVQFN
+320 EVAQYPTGDLIQFN
-334 GPTHENGGI
+334 GPKHENGGI

-377 KFTKMYEKNKSADV
+377 KYSKMYEKDKSTTV

-424 MTPKASNGTGPGP
+424 MTPKASYGVGPGP
-437 TQRDY
+437 TQRNY
-442 SSFFRNILAGVQ
+442 SSFFSNILAGMQ
-454 TEDLSGVATPVT
+454 TDDLSGVATTAT
-466 ADTSVEELSTE
+466 ADTSTASSSLEG
-477 NATEDPS
+477 ATEEPS
-484 FLSNLYGKALSGLTN
+484 FLSGLYDQALSGLTN

-565 DAALLDIDKSAQAA
+565 DSALLDIDKSAQAA

-626 AAMLNDIDARVMTGD
+626 AAMLSDIDARVMTGD

-657 QLSKDEVAKG
+657 QLSKDEVARG

-681 EREYNQNL
+681 EREYNQNML
-689 LDAMFDYSKV
+689 NAMFDYSKV

-715 YVAGSKS
+715 YEVGNKS
-722 KAEVTSAIKA
+722 QGEVTGSIKA
-732 AQKQL
+732 IQKQM
-737 GLPETGIMAPEDI
+737 GLPETGIMTPEI
-750 AVLEA
+750 LQAL
-755 ILQASSG
+755 LQASSG

>member
-1 MLQPDK
+1 
-7 EKKKLIDQDT
+7 
-17 LFLANWYSNRPENL
+17 
-31 QPSTD
+31 
-36 YNLSTEIGIDPKLPY
+36 
-51 AGQFNPKD
+51 
-59 KLITLSDHFENSYNI
+59 
-74 PGHEINHYFQDQ
+74 
-86 LNTLDYRKLVSDPI
+86 
-100 TKYTETA
+100 
-107 EMDKLR
+107 
-113 KEKYDSGNGE
+113 
-123 YYDYLL
+123 
-129 SPDEVHSRLMQF
+129 
-141 RMRNEFKP
+141 
-149 DEIIDKERLKTAI
+149 
-162 DKEGLK
+162 
-168 LEMFNDDQ
+168 
-176 MIDMLNSVVSADEIG
+176 
-191 EIQQMAAYGGT
+191 MAAYGGT

-259 GYALNTGLSMMG
+259 GFALNTGLNMM
-271 SSAANSTPQV
+271 ANSTAETPAKV
-281 ESVNKITPRPVT
+281 ASVNQLKSQPMVNQ
-293 YSNAIT
+293 SSIT
-299 TTAKLPAKAAYGGA
+299 TSAKIYPRAAYGGA

-334 GPTHENGGI
+334 GPKHENGGI

-366 QRKLEREKNAA
+366 QRKLEREKKAA
-377 KFTKMYEKNKSADV
+377 KFSKMYEKDKSATV
-391 KSTLNRI
+391 KSTLDRV

-437 TQRDY
+437 TQRNY
-442 SSFFRNILAGVQ
+442 SSFFSNILAGMQ

-466 ADTSVEELSTE
+466 ANTSVESSSLED
-477 NATEDPS
+477 ATEDPS
-484 FLSNLYGKALSGLTN
+484 FFANLYSKALSGLTN
-499 YFQSAGSPTGGDIV
+499 YFQSAESPTGGDIV

-525 RKLTLANRAGDQ
+525 RKLTLENRAGDQ

-550 LAKLDQAKGSLQGNL
+550 LAKLDQAKGALQGNL
-565 DAALLDIDKSAQAA
+565 DLAMLDIDKSAQVA

-590 NTARALNLATQS
+590 NTARALNLATQN
-602 VAQDAKAKANVEYAN
+602 VAQDAKAKANVEYAS

-626 AAMLNDIDARVMTGD
+626 ANMLNDIDTKVMTGEH
-641 QNANEA
+641 NANEA
-647 DRMDRDAFFT
+647 DRMDRDAFYT
-657 QLSKDEVAKG
+657 QLAKDEVARG
-667 QAISGVGKNMNALK
+667 QAVSGVGKNMNALK
-681 EREYNQNL
+681 EREYNQNM

-715 YVAGSKS
+715 YEVGNKS
-722 KAEVTSAIKA
+722 QGEVTGSIKA
-732 AQKQL
+732 IQKQM
-737 GLPETGIMAPEDI
+737 GLPETGIMTPEI
-750 AVLEA
+750 LQAL
-755 ILQASSG
+755 LQASSG

>member
-1 MLQPDK
+1 MIQPDK

-36 YNLSTEIGIDPKLPY
+36 YNLSPEIGIDPSLPY

-59 KLITLSDHFENSYNI
+59 KSVTLSNNFENSYNI

-86 LNTLDYRKLVSDPI
+86 LNSLDYRRLVSDPI

-113 KEKYDSGNGE
+113 KEQYDLGNGQ

-141 RMRNEFKP
+141 RMRNKFEP

-176 MIDMLNSVVSADEIG
+176 MIDMLNSVVSADEVG

-224 IQSPNQAIAE
+224 IQSPDQALVE
-234 NDIMWAKAQEGVD
+234 NDIMWAKTQEKVN
-247 SDFLI
+247 SDFFI
-252 KALDVVG
+252 KALDAVG
-259 GYALNTGLSMMG
+259 GFALNTGLSMMG
-271 SSAANSTPQV
+271 GSSASGAMSGSAGSLTNSLVADNSAADAQKVP
-281 ESVNKITPRPVT
+281 
-293 YSNAIT
+293 
-299 TTAKLPAKAAYGGA
+299 KAAYGGSA
-313 NIEVEGD
+313 IEVEGD
-320 EVAQYPTGDLVQFN
+320 EVAQYPTGDLIQFN
-334 GPTHENGGI
+334 GPRHENGGI
-343 DVNLP
+343 DINLP

-377 KFTKMYEKNKSADV
+377 KFTKMYDKDKSADV
-391 KSTLNRI
+391 KSTLDRI

-424 MTPKASNGTGPGP
+424 LVPKAALGTSPGP
-437 TQRDY
+437 TQRNY
-442 SSFFRNILAGVQ
+442 SSFFSDILAGMQ
-454 TEDLSGVATPVT
+454 TEDPSGVATPVT
-466 ADTSVEELSTE
+466 ANTSTASSSLEG
-477 NATEDPS
+477 ATEDPS
-484 FLSNLYGKALSGLTN
+484 FLSSLYGQALSGLTN

-525 RKLTLANRAGDQ
+525 RKLTLENRAGDQ

-542 FKNYGKNA
+542 FKNYGKNG
-550 LAKLDQAKGSLQGNL
+550 LAKLDQAKGALQGNL
-565 DAALLDIDKSAQAA
+565 DSALLDIDKSAQIA
-579 TRTNSNGARSI
+579 TRTNSGGARSI

-602 VAQDAKAKANVEYAN
+602 VAQDAKSKANVEYAN

-626 AAMLNDIDARVMTGD
+626 AGMLNDIDTKVMTGEH
-641 QNANEA
+641 NANEA

-657 QLSKDEVAKG
+657 QLAKDEVARG
-667 QAISGVGKNMNALK
+667 QAVSGVGKNMNALK

-689 LDAMFDYSKV
+689 LDSMFDYSKV
-699 NLKSGKM
+699 NLKSGKV

-715 YVAGSKS
+715 YEVGSKS
-722 KAEVTSAIKA
+722 QGEMTGSIKA
-732 AQKQL
+732 IQKQM
-737 GLPETGIMAPEDI
+737 GLPETGIMTPEI
-750 AVLEA
+750 LQAL
-755 ILQASSG
+755 LQASSG
-762 ANVTVAKPKK
+762 ANVTVKK

>member
-17 LFLANWYSNRPENL
+17 LFLDNWYSNRPENL

-36 YNLSTEIGIDPKLPY
+36 YNLSPEIGIDPNLPY

-59 KLITLSDHFENSYNI
+59 KLITLSDNFENSYNI

-86 LNTLDYRKLVSDPI
+86 LDTLDYRKLVSDPI
-100 TKYTETA
+100 TKYTETV

-113 KEKYDSGNGE
+113 KEQYDLGNGE

-141 RMRNEFKP
+141 RMRNKFEP

-176 MIDMLNSVVSADEIG
+176 MIDMLNSVVSADEVG

-252 KALDVVG
+252 KALDTLG
-259 GYALNTGLSMMG
+259 GFALNTGLNMMG
-271 SSAANSTPQV
+271 SSSMAGDLKSDSTKSRLLKKNIADPKSSMAADTIGTRV
-281 ESVNKITPRPVT
+281 
-293 YSNAIT
+293 
-299 TTAKLPAKAAYGGA
+299 AAYGGS

-320 EVAQYPTGDLVQFN
+320 EVAQYPTGDLVQFD
-334 GPTHENGGI
+334 GPRHENGGI

-377 KFTKMYEKNKSADV
+377 KFAKMYEKNKSADV
-391 KSTLNRI
+391 KSTLDRI

-424 MTPKASNGTGPGP
+424 MTPKAADGTGPG
-437 TQRDY
+437 
-442 SSFFRNILAGVQ
+442 GV
-454 TEDLSGVATPVT
+454 
-466 ADTSVEELSTE
+466 STK
-477 NATEDPS
+477 DPS
-484 FLSNLYGKALSGLTN
+484 FLSGLLE
-499 YFQSAGSPTGGDIV
+499 YFQSAGSPTGGDII

-565 DAALLDIDKSAQAA
+565 DSALLDIDKSAQAA
-579 TRTNSNGARSI
+579 TKTNSNGARSI

-657 QLSKDEVAKG
+657 QLSKDEVARG

-681 EREYNQNL
+681 EREYNQNML
-689 LDAMFDYSKV
+689 NAMFDYSKV

-755 ILQASSG
+755 LLQASSG

>member
-1 MLQPDK
+1 MIQPDK

-17 LFLANWYSNRPENL
+17 LFLDNWYSNRPENL

-36 YNLSTEIGIDPKLPY
+36 YNLSPNIEIDPNLPY

-59 KLITLSDHFENSYNI
+59 KSVTLSDHFENSYNI

-86 LNTLDYRKLVSDPI
+86 LNTLDYRKLISDPI

-113 KEKYDSGNGE
+113 KEQYDSGNGE

-141 RMRNEFKP
+141 RMRNKFEP

-176 MIDMLNSVVSADEIG
+176 MIDMLNSVVSADEVG
-191 EIQQMAAYGGT
+191 DIQQMAVYGGT

-252 KALDVVG
+252 KALDTLG
-259 GYALNTGLSMMG
+259 GFALNTGLNMMG
-271 SSAANSTPQV
+271 GSMVATPTKVDSVNQLNSQPMVNQNNSNITSSA
-281 ESVNKITPRPVT
+281 KIYPR
-293 YSNAIT
+293 
-299 TTAKLPAKAAYGGA
+299 AAYGGA

-320 EVAQYPTGDLVQFN
+320 EVAQYPTGDLVQFD
-334 GPTHENGGI
+334 GPRHENGGI

-377 KFTKMYEKNKSADV
+377 KFTKMYEKDKSADV
-391 KSTLNRI
+391 KSTLERI

-424 MTPKASNGTGPGP
+424 MTPKAALGTDPE
-437 TQRDY
+437 
-442 SSFFRNILAGVQ
+442 GV
-454 TEDLSGVATPVT
+454 S
-466 ADTSVEELSTE
+466 
-477 NATEDPS
+477 TEDPS
-484 FLSNLYGKALSGLTN
+484 FLSSLYGQALSGLTN
-499 YFQSAGSPTGGDIV
+499 YFQSAGSPTGGDII

-518 LMQANNP
+518 LMQADNP

-542 FKNYGKNA
+542 FENYGKNA

-565 DAALLDIDKSAQAA
+565 DLAQLDIDKNAQAA

-617 MLTQMLTGE
+617 MLTQMMSGE
-626 AAMLNDIDARVMTGD
+626 AGMLNDIDARVMTGD
-641 QNANEA
+641 QNAIEA

-657 QLSKDEVAKG
+657 QLAKDEVARG

-681 EREYNQNL
+681 EREYNQNM

-699 NLKSGKM
+699 NLKSGKV

-715 YVAGSKS
+715 YAVGSKS
-722 KAEVTSAIKA
+722 QGEVTGSIKA
-732 AQKQL
+732 IQKQM
-737 GLPETGIMAPEDI
+737 GLPETGIMTPEI
-750 AVLEA
+750 LQAL
-755 ILQASSG
+755 LQASSG

>member
-1 MLQPDK
+1 
-7 EKKKLIDQDT
+7 
-17 LFLANWYSNRPENL
+17 
-31 QPSTD
+31 
-36 YNLSTEIGIDPKLPY
+36 
-51 AGQFNPKD
+51 
-59 KLITLSDHFENSYNI
+59 
-74 PGHEINHYFQDQ
+74 
-86 LNTLDYRKLVSDPI
+86 
-100 TKYTETA
+100 
-107 EMDKLR
+107 
-113 KEKYDSGNGE
+113 
-123 YYDYLL
+123 
-129 SPDEVHSRLMQF
+129 
-141 RMRNEFKP
+141 
-149 DEIIDKERLKTAI
+149 
-162 DKEGLK
+162 
-168 LEMFNDDQ
+168 
-176 MIDMLNSVVSADEIG
+176 
-191 EIQQMAAYGGT
+191 
-202 IKTSTMKKIKY
+202 MKKIKY
-213 AFGTSKTNPVN
+213 AFGTSKTNPVK

-252 KALDVVG
+252 KALDTLG
-259 GYALNTGLSMMG
+259 GFALNTGLNMMG
-271 SSAANSTPQV
+271 GSSMAGDLKSDSTKSRLLKKNIADPKSSMAADTIGTRV
-281 ESVNKITPRPVT
+281 
-293 YSNAIT
+293 
-299 TTAKLPAKAAYGGA
+299 AAYGGS

-320 EVAQYPTGDLVQFN
+320 EVAQYPTGDLVQFD
-334 GPTHENGGI
+334 GPRHENGGI

-377 KFTKMYEKNKSADV
+377 KFAKMYEKNKSADV
-391 KSTLNRI
+391 KSTLDRI

-424 MTPKASNGTGPGP
+424 MTPKAADGTGPG
-437 TQRDY
+437 
-442 SSFFRNILAGVQ
+442 GVS
-454 TEDLSGVATPVT
+454 TEDT
-466 ADTSVEELSTE
+466 
-477 NATEDPS
+477 S
-484 FLSNLYGKALSGLTN
+484 FLSGLLE
-499 YFQSAGSPTGGDIV
+499 YFQSAGSPTGGDVI

-525 RKLTLANRAGDQ
+525 RELTLANRAGDQ

-542 FKNYGKNA
+542 FENYGKNA

-565 DAALLDIDKSAQAA
+565 DSALLDIDKSAQAA
-579 TRTNSNGARSI
+579 TKTNSNGARSI

-657 QLSKDEVAKG
+657 QLSKDEVARG

-699 NLKSGKM
+699 NLKSGKV

-737 GLPETGIMAPEDI
+737 GLPETGIMAPKDI

>member
-1 MLQPDK
+1 MIQPDK
-7 EKKKLIDQDT
+7 EKKKLIDKDT
-17 LFLANWYSNRPENL
+17 LFLDNWYSNRPENL

-36 YNLSTEIGIDPKLPY
+36 YNLSPEIGIDPNLPI

-86 LNTLDYRKLVSDPI
+86 LNALDYRKLISDPI

-113 KEKYDSGNGE
+113 KEQYDLGNGE

-141 RMRNEFKP
+141 RMRNKFEP

-176 MIDMLNSVVSADEIG
+176 MIDMLNSVVSADEVD

-224 IQSPNQAIAE
+224 IQSPNQAIVE
-234 NDIMWAKAQEGVD
+234 NDILWAKAQEGVD

-259 GYALNTGLSMMG
+259 GFALNTGLNMMG
-271 SSAANSTPQV
+271 GAATSTTGTNSLVADNP
-281 ESVNKITPRPVT
+281 SVDAERVP
-293 YSNAIT
+293 
-299 TTAKLPAKAAYGGA
+299 KAAYGGA

-320 EVAQYPTGDLVQFN
+320 EVAQYPTGALIQFN
-334 GPTHENGGI
+334 GPKHEKGGI

-348 NGTDI
+348 DGTDI

-377 KFTKMYEKNKSADV
+377 KFTKMYEKDKSADV
-391 KSTLNRI
+391 KSTLDRI

-424 MTPKASNGTGPGP
+424 MTPKASDGTGPG
-437 TQRDY
+437 
-442 SSFFRNILAGVQ
+442 GVS
-454 TEDLSGVATPVT
+454 TEDQ
-466 ADTSVEELSTE
+466 
-477 NATEDPS
+477 S
-484 FLSNLYGKALSGLTN
+484 FLSGLLN

-525 RKLTLANRAGDQ
+525 RKLTLENRAGDQ

-542 FKNYGKNA
+542 FENYGKNA

-565 DAALLDIDKSAQAA
+565 DSALLDIDKSAQAA

-602 VAQDAKAKANVEYAN
+602 VAQDAKAKANIEYAN

-626 AAMLNDIDARVMTGD
+626 AGMLNDIDARVMTGD

-657 QLSKDEVAKG
+657 QLAKDEVARG

-681 EREYNQNL
+681 EREYNQNM

-699 NLKSGKM
+699 NLKSGKV

-715 YVAGSKS
+715 YAVGSKS
-722 KAEVTSAIKA
+722 QGEVTGSIKA
-732 AQKQL
+732 IQKQM
-737 GLPETGIMAPEDI
+737 GLPETGIMTPEI
-750 AVLEA
+750 LQAL
-755 ILQASSG
+755 LQASSG

>member
-1 MLQPDK
+1 
-7 EKKKLIDQDT
+7 
-17 LFLANWYSNRPENL
+17 
-31 QPSTD
+31 
-36 YNLSTEIGIDPKLPY
+36 
-51 AGQFNPKD
+51 
-59 KLITLSDHFENSYNI
+59 
-74 PGHEINHYFQDQ
+74 
-86 LNTLDYRKLVSDPI
+86 
-100 TKYTETA
+100 
-107 EMDKLR
+107 
-113 KEKYDSGNGE
+113 
-123 YYDYLL
+123 
-129 SPDEVHSRLMQF
+129 
-141 RMRNEFKP
+141 
-149 DEIIDKERLKTAI
+149 
-162 DKEGLK
+162 
-168 LEMFNDDQ
+168 
-176 MIDMLNSVVSADEIG
+176 
-191 EIQQMAAYGGT
+191 
-202 IKTSTMKKIKY
+202 MKKIKY

-224 IQSPNQAIAE
+224 IQRPDQAIAE

-252 KALDVVG
+252 KALDTLG
-259 GYALNTGLSMMG
+259 GFALNTGLNMMG
-271 SSAANSTPQV
+271 GSSVAGDLKSDSTKSRLLKKNIADPKSIMAAETIGTRV
-281 ESVNKITPRPVT
+281 
-293 YSNAIT
+293 
-299 TTAKLPAKAAYGGA
+299 AAYGGS

-334 GPTHENGGI
+334 GPRHENGGI
-343 DVNLP
+343 DVILP

-391 KSTLNRI
+391 KSTLDRI

-424 MTPKASNGTGPGP
+424 MTPKAALGTGPGP
-437 TQRDY
+437 TQRNY
-442 SSFFRNILAGVQ
+442 SSFFSNILAGLQ
-454 TEDLSGVATPVT
+454 TEDLSGVATPVIENPSVESSSLEDAT
-466 ADTSVEELSTE
+466 ADTSTASSSLEG
-477 NATEDPS
+477 ATADPS
-484 FLSNLYGKALSGLTN
+484 FLSGLYDQALSGLTN

-565 DAALLDIDKSAQAA
+565 DSALLDIDKSAQTA

-602 VAQDAKAKANVEYAN
+602 VAQDAKAKANVEYAS

-657 QLSKDEVAKG
+657 QLSKDEVARG
-667 QAISGVGKNMNALK
+667 QAVSGVGKNMNALK
-681 EREYNQNL
+681 EREYNQNM

-715 YVAGSKS
+715 YAVGSKS
-722 KAEVTSAIKA
+722 QGEVTGSIKA
-732 AQKQL
+732 IQKQM
-737 GLPETGIMAPEDI
+737 GLPETGIMTPEI
-750 AVLEA
+750 LQAL
-755 ILQASSG
+755 LQASSG

>member
-17 LFLANWYSNRPENL
+17 LFLDNWYSNRPENL

-36 YNLSTEIGIDPKLPY
+36 YNLSPEIGIDPNLPY

-86 LNTLDYRKLVSDPI
+86 LDTLDYRKLVSDPI
-100 TKYTETA
+100 TKYTETV

-113 KEKYDSGNGE
+113 KEQYDLGNGE

-141 RMRNEFKP
+141 RMRNKFEP

-176 MIDMLNSVVSADEIG
+176 MIDMLNSVVSADEVG

-234 NDIMWAKAQEGVD
+234 NDIMWAKAEEGVD

-252 KALDVVG
+252 KALDTLG
-259 GYALNTGLSMMG
+259 GFALNTGLNMMG
-271 SSAANSTPQV
+271 SSSVAGDLKSDSTKSRLLKKNIADPKSSIAADTIGTRV
-281 ESVNKITPRPVT
+281 
-293 YSNAIT
+293 
-299 TTAKLPAKAAYGGA
+299 AAYGGS

-320 EVAQYPTGDLVQFN
+320 EVAQYPTGDLVQFD
-334 GPTHENGGI
+334 GPRHENGGI

-377 KFTKMYEKNKSADV
+377 KFAKMYEKNKSADV
-391 KSTLNRI
+391 KSTLDRI

-424 MTPKASNGTGPGP
+424 MTPKAADGTGPG
-437 TQRDY
+437 
-442 SSFFRNILAGVQ
+442 GV
-454 TEDLSGVATPVT
+454 S
-466 ADTSVEELSTE
+466 
-477 NATEDPS
+477 TEDPS
-484 FLSNLYGKALSGLTN
+484 FLSGLLE
-499 YFQSAGSPTGGDIV
+499 YFQSAGSPTGGDII

-542 FKNYGKNA
+542 FENYGKNA

-565 DAALLDIDKSAQAA
+565 DSALLDIDKSAQAA
-579 TRTNSNGARSI
+579 TKTNSNGARSI

-617 MLTQMLTGE
+617 MLTQMMSEE
-626 AAMLNDIDARVMTGD
+626 AGMLNDIDARVMTGD
-641 QNANEA
+641 QNAIEA
-647 DRMDRDAFFT
+647 DRMDRDAFYT
-657 QLSKDEVAKG
+657 QLSKDEVARG
-667 QAISGVGKNMNALK
+667 QAVSGVGKNMNALK

-699 NLKSGKM
+699 NLKSGKV

-715 YVAGSKS
+715 YEVGSKS
-722 KAEVTSAIKA
+722 QGEVTSSIKA
-732 AQKQL
+732 LQKQM
-737 GLPETGIMAPEDI
+737 GLPETGIMSPDI
-750 AVLEA
+750 LQAL
-755 ILQASSG
+755 LQASSG

>member
-17 LFLANWYSNRPENL
+17 LFLDNWYSNRPENL

-36 YNLSTEIGIDPKLPY
+36 YNLSPEIGIDPNLPY

-59 KLITLSDHFENSYNI
+59 KLITLSDNFENSYNI

-86 LNTLDYRKLVSDPI
+86 LDTLDYRKLVSDPI
-100 TKYTETA
+100 TKYTETV

-113 KEKYDSGNGE
+113 KEQYDLGNGE

-141 RMRNEFKP
+141 RMRNKFEP

-176 MIDMLNSVVSADEIG
+176 MIDMLNSVVSADEVG

-252 KALDVVG
+252 KALDTLG
-259 GYALNTGLSMMG
+259 GFALNTGLSMMG
-271 SSAANSTPQV
+271 GSSVEGDLKSDSTKSRLLKKNIADPKSSMAADTIGTRV
-281 ESVNKITPRPVT
+281 
-293 YSNAIT
+293 
-299 TTAKLPAKAAYGGA
+299 AAYGGS

-320 EVAQYPTGDLVQFN
+320 EVAQYPTGDLVQFD
-334 GPTHENGGI
+334 GPRHENGGI

-377 KFTKMYEKNKSADV
+377 KFAKMYEKNKSADV
-391 KSTLNRI
+391 KSTLDRI

-424 MTPKASNGTGPGP
+424 MTPKAADGTGPG
-437 TQRDY
+437 
-442 SSFFRNILAGVQ
+442 GV
-454 TEDLSGVATPVT
+454 S
-466 ADTSVEELSTE
+466 
-477 NATEDPS
+477 TEDPS
-484 FLSNLYGKALSGLTN
+484 FLSSLLE
-499 YFQSAGSPTGGDIV
+499 YFQSAGSPTGGDII

-542 FKNYGKNA
+542 FENYGKNA

-565 DAALLDIDKSAQAA
+565 DLALLDIDKSAQAA
-579 TRTNSNGARSI
+579 TKTNSNGARSI

-617 MLTQMLTGE
+617 MLAQMLTGE

-641 QNANEA
+641 QKANEA

-667 QAISGVGKNMNALK
+667 QAVSGVGKNMNALK

-722 KAEVTSAIKA
+722 KGEVTSSIKA
-732 AQKQL
+732 LQKQM
-737 GLPETGIMAPEDI
+737 GLPETGIIAPDI
-750 AVLEA
+750 LQAL
-755 ILQASSG
+755 LQASSG

>member
-17 LFLANWYSNRPENL
+17 LFLDNWYSNRPENL

-36 YNLSTEIGIDPKLPY
+36 YNLSPEIGIDPNLPY

-86 LNTLDYRKLVSDPI
+86 LDTLDYRKLVSDPI
-100 TKYTETA
+100 TKYTETV

-113 KEKYDSGNGE
+113 KEQYDLGNGE

-141 RMRNEFKP
+141 RMRNKFEP

-176 MIDMLNSVVSADEIG
+176 MIDMLNSVVSADEVG

-234 NDIMWAKAQEGVD
+234 NDIMWAKAEEGVD

-252 KALDVVG
+252 KALDTLG
-259 GYALNTGLSMMG
+259 GFALNTGLNMMG
-271 SSAANSTPQV
+271 SSSVAGDLKSDSTKSRLLKKNIADPKSSIAADTIGTRV
-281 ESVNKITPRPVT
+281 
-293 YSNAIT
+293 
-299 TTAKLPAKAAYGGA
+299 AAYGGS

-320 EVAQYPTGDLVQFN
+320 EVAQYPTGDLVQFD
-334 GPTHENGGI
+334 GPRHENGGI

-377 KFTKMYEKNKSADV
+377 KFAKMYEKNKSADV
-391 KSTLNRI
+391 KSTLDRI

-424 MTPKASNGTGPGP
+424 MTPKAADGTGPG
-437 TQRDY
+437 
-442 SSFFRNILAGVQ
+442 GV
-454 TEDLSGVATPVT
+454 S
-466 ADTSVEELSTE
+466 
-477 NATEDPS
+477 TEDPS
-484 FLSNLYGKALSGLTN
+484 FLSGLLE
-499 YFQSAGSPTGGDIV
+499 YFQSAGSPTGGDII

-542 FKNYGKNA
+542 FENYGKNA
-550 LAKLDQAKGSLQGNL
+550 LTKLDQAKGSLQGNL
-565 DAALLDIDKSAQAA
+565 DSALLDIDKSAQAA
-579 TRTNSNGARSI
+579 TKTNSNGARSI

-617 MLTQMLTGE
+617 MLTQMMSEE
-626 AAMLNDIDARVMTGD
+626 AGMLNDIDARVMTGD
-641 QNANEA
+641 QNAIEA
-647 DRMDRDAFFT
+647 DRMDRDAFYT
-657 QLSKDEVAKG
+657 QLSKDEVARG
-667 QAISGVGKNMNALK
+667 QAVSGVGKNMNALK

-699 NLKSGKM
+699 NLKSGKV

-715 YVAGSKS
+715 YEVGSKS
-722 KAEVTSAIKA
+722 QGEVTSSIKA
-732 AQKQL
+732 LQKQM
-737 GLPETGIMAPEDI
+737 GLPETGIMSPDI
-750 AVLEA
+750 LQAL
-755 ILQASSG
+755 LQASSG

>member
-17 LFLANWYSNRPENL
+17 LFSDNWYSNRPENL

-36 YNLSTEIGIDPKLPY
+36 YNLSPEIGIDPNLPY

-59 KLITLSDHFENSYNI
+59 KLITLSDNFENSYNI

-86 LNTLDYRKLVSDPI
+86 LDTLDYRKLVSDPI
-100 TKYTETA
+100 TKYTETV

-113 KEKYDSGNGE
+113 KEQYDLGNGE

-141 RMRNEFKP
+141 RMRNKFEP

-176 MIDMLNSVVSADEIG
+176 MIDMLNSVVSADEVG

-234 NDIMWAKAQEGVD
+234 NDIMWAKAEEGVD

-252 KALDVVG
+252 KALDTLG
-259 GYALNTGLSMMG
+259 GFALNTGLNMMG
-271 SSAANSTPQV
+271 SSSVAGDLKSDSTKSRLLKKNIADPKSSMAADTIGTRV
-281 ESVNKITPRPVT
+281 
-293 YSNAIT
+293 
-299 TTAKLPAKAAYGGA
+299 AAYGGS

-320 EVAQYPTGDLVQFN
+320 EVAQYPTGDLVQFD
-334 GPTHENGGI
+334 GPRHENGGI

-377 KFTKMYEKNKSADV
+377 KFAKMYEKNKSADV
-391 KSTLNRI
+391 KSTLDRI

-424 MTPKASNGTGPGP
+424 MTPKAADGTGPG
-437 TQRDY
+437 
-442 SSFFRNILAGVQ
+442 GV
-454 TEDLSGVATPVT
+454 S
-466 ADTSVEELSTE
+466 
-477 NATEDPS
+477 TEDPS
-484 FLSNLYGKALSGLTN
+484 FLSGLLE
-499 YFQSAGSPTGGDIV
+499 YFQSAGSPTGGDII

-542 FKNYGKNA
+542 FENYGKNA

-565 DAALLDIDKSAQAA
+565 DSALLDIDKSAQAA
-579 TRTNSNGARSI
+579 TKTNSNGARSI

-617 MLTQMLTGE
+617 MLTQMMSEE
-626 AAMLNDIDARVMTGD
+626 AGMLNDIDARVMTGD

-657 QLSKDEVAKG
+657 QLSKDEVARG
-667 QAISGVGKNMNALK
+667 QAVSGVGKNMNALK

-750 AVLEA
+750 DVLEA

-762 ANVTVAKPKK
+762 VNVTVAKPKK

>member
-1 MLQPDK
+1 
-7 EKKKLIDQDT
+7 
-17 LFLANWYSNRPENL
+17 
-31 QPSTD
+31 
-36 YNLSTEIGIDPKLPY
+36 
-51 AGQFNPKD
+51 
-59 KLITLSDHFENSYNI
+59 
-74 PGHEINHYFQDQ
+74 
-86 LNTLDYRKLVSDPI
+86 
-100 TKYTETA
+100 
-107 EMDKLR
+107 
-113 KEKYDSGNGE
+113 
-123 YYDYLL
+123 
-129 SPDEVHSRLMQF
+129 
-141 RMRNEFKP
+141 
-149 DEIIDKERLKTAI
+149 
-162 DKEGLK
+162 
-168 LEMFNDDQ
+168 
-176 MIDMLNSVVSADEIG
+176 
-191 EIQQMAAYGGT
+191 MAAYGGT

-224 IQSPNQAIAE
+224 IQSPNQAIVE
-234 NDIMWAKAQEGVD
+234 NDILWAKAQEGVD

-259 GYALNTGLSMMG
+259 GFALNTGLNMMG
-271 SSAANSTPQV
+271 GSSVAGDLKSDSTKSRLLKKNIADPKSVMAADTLGTRV
-281 ESVNKITPRPVT
+281 
-293 YSNAIT
+293 
-299 TTAKLPAKAAYGGA
+299 AAYGGS

-320 EVAQYPTGDLVQFN
+320 EVAQYPTGDLIQFN
-334 GPTHENGGI
+334 GPKHENGGI

-377 KFTKMYEKNKSADV
+377 KYSKMYEKDKSATV

-424 MTPKASNGTGPGP
+424 MTPKAAYGAGPGP
-437 TQRDY
+437 TQRNY
-442 SSFFRNILAGVQ
+442 SSFFSNILAGMQ
-454 TEDLSGVATPVT
+454 TEDLSGVATT
-466 ADTSVEELSTE
+466 ATEDTSTAGSSRKG
-477 NATEDPS
+477 ATEDPP
-484 FLSNLYGKALSGLTN
+484 FLSGLYDQALSGLTN

-518 LMQANNP
+518 LMQADNP

-542 FKNYGKNA
+542 FENYGKNA

-565 DAALLDIDKSAQAA
+565 DSALLDIDKSAQAA
-579 TRTNSNGARSI
+579 TKTNSNGARSI

-657 QLSKDEVAKG
+657 QLSKDEVARG

-681 EREYNQNL
+681 EREYNQNML
-689 LDAMFDYSKV
+689 NAMFDYAKV

>member
-17 LFLANWYSNRPENL
+17 LFLDNWYSNRPENL

-36 YNLSTEIGIDPKLPY
+36 YNLSPEIGIDPNLPY

-86 LNTLDYRKLVSDPI
+86 LDTLDYRKLVSDPI
-100 TKYTETA
+100 TKYTETV

-113 KEKYDSGNGE
+113 KEQYDLGNGE

-141 RMRNEFKP
+141 RMRNKFEP

-176 MIDMLNSVVSADEIG
+176 MIDMLNSVVSADEVG

-234 NDIMWAKAQEGVD
+234 NDIMWAKAQEEVD

-252 KALDVVG
+252 KAIDTLG
-259 GYALNTGLSMMG
+259 GFALNTGLSMMG
-271 SSAANSTPQV
+271 GSATPAKVEPVNQLKAQPMVKHQNSS
-281 ESVNKITPRPVT
+281 
-293 YSNAIT
+293 IT
-299 TTAKLPAKAAYGGA
+299 TSAKIYPRAAYGGS

-320 EVAQYPTGDLVQFN
+320 EVAQYPTGDLVQFD
-334 GPTHENGGI
+334 GPRHENGGI

-377 KFTKMYEKNKSADV
+377 KFAKMYEKNKSADV
-391 KSTLNRI
+391 KSTLDRI

-424 MTPKASNGTGPGP
+424 MTPKAADGTGPG
-437 TQRDY
+437 
-442 SSFFRNILAGVQ
+442 GV
-454 TEDLSGVATPVT
+454 S
-466 ADTSVEELSTE
+466 
-477 NATEDPS
+477 TEDPS
-484 FLSNLYGKALSGLTN
+484 FLSGLLE
-499 YFQSAGSPTGGDIV
+499 YFQSAGSPTGGDII

-565 DAALLDIDKSAQAA
+565 DSALLDIDKSAQAA

-590 NTARALNLATQS
+590 NTSRALNLATQS

-657 QLSKDEVAKG
+657 QLSKDEVARG

-699 NLKSGKM
+699 NLKSGKV

-715 YVAGSKS
+715 YEVGSKS
-722 KAEVTSAIKA
+722 QGEVTSSIKA
-732 AQKQL
+732 LQKQM
-737 GLPETGIMAPEDI
+737 GLPETGIMSPDI
-750 AVLEA
+750 LQAL
-755 ILQASSG
+755 LQASSG

>member
-17 LFLANWYSNRPENL
+17 LFLDNWYSNRPENL

-36 YNLSTEIGIDPKLPY
+36 YNLSPEIGIDPNLPY

-86 LNTLDYRKLVSDPI
+86 LDTLDYRKLVSDPI
-100 TKYTETA
+100 TKYTETV

-113 KEKYDSGNGE
+113 KEQYDLGNGE

-141 RMRNEFKP
+141 RMRNKFEP

-176 MIDMLNSVVSADEIG
+176 MIDMLNSVVSADEVG

-252 KALDVVG
+252 KALDTLG
-259 GYALNTGLSMMG
+259 GFALNTGLNMMG
-271 SSAANSTPQV
+271 GSSMAGDLKSDSTKSRLLKKNIADPKSRMAADTIGTRV
-281 ESVNKITPRPVT
+281 
-293 YSNAIT
+293 
-299 TTAKLPAKAAYGGA
+299 AAYGGA

-320 EVAQYPTGDLVQFN
+320 EVAQYPTGDLVQFD
-334 GPTHENGGI
+334 GPRHENGGI

-377 KFTKMYEKNKSADV
+377 KFAKMYEKNKSADV
-391 KSTLNRI
+391 KSTLDRI

-424 MTPKASNGTGPGP
+424 MTPKAADGTGPKG
-437 TQRDY
+437 TG
-442 SSFFRNILAGVQ
+442 S
-454 TEDLSGVATPVT
+454 TEDT
-466 ADTSVEELSTE
+466 
-477 NATEDPS
+477 S
-484 FLSNLYGKALSGLTN
+484 FLSGLLE
-499 YFQSAGSPTGGDIV
+499 YFQSAGSPTGGDII

-542 FKNYGKNA
+542 FENYGKNA

-565 DAALLDIDKSAQAA
+565 DSALLDIDKSAQAA
-579 TRTNSNGARSI
+579 TKTNSNGARSI

-657 QLSKDEVAKG
+657 QLSKDEVARG
-667 QAISGVGKNMNALK
+667 QAVSGVGKNMNALK

>member
-1 MLQPDK
+1 MIQPDK

-17 LFLANWYSNRPENL
+17 LFLDNWYSNRPENL

-36 YNLSTEIGIDPKLPY
+36 YSLSPEIGIDPNLPY

-59 KLITLSDHFENSYNI
+59 KSVTLSNNFENSYNI

-86 LNTLDYRKLVSDPI
+86 LNSLDYRKLVSDPI
-100 TKYTETA
+100 TKYTETI

-113 KEKYDSGNGE
+113 KEQYDLGNGE

-141 RMRNEFKP
+141 RMRNKFEP

-176 MIDMLNSVVSADEIG
+176 MIDMLNSVVSADEIDN
-191 EIQQMAAYGGT
+191 IQQMAAYGGT

-224 IQSPNQAIAE
+224 IQSPNQAIVE
-234 NDIMWAKAQEGVD
+234 NDILWAKAQEGVD

-259 GYALNTGLSMMG
+259 GFALNTGLNMMG
-271 SSAANSTPQV
+271 GSMAATPTGV
-281 ESVNKITPRPVT
+281 DSVNQLKTQPIVNQNN
-293 YSNAIT
+293 SSIT
-299 TTAKLPAKAAYGGA
+299 TSAKMYPKAAYGGA

-320 EVAQYPTGDLVQFN
+320 EVAQYPTGDLVQFD
-334 GPTHENGGI
+334 GPKHENGGI

-366 QRKLEREKNAA
+366 QRKLEREKKAA
-377 KFTKMYEKNKSADV
+377 KFTKMYEKDKSADV
-391 KSTLNRI
+391 KSTLDRI

-424 MTPKASNGTGPGP
+424 MTPKAADGTGPG
-437 TQRDY
+437 
-442 SSFFRNILAGVQ
+442 GVS
-454 TEDLSGVATPVT
+454 TEDQ
-466 ADTSVEELSTE
+466 
-477 NATEDPS
+477 S
-484 FLSNLYGKALSGLTN
+484 FLSGLLN

-542 FKNYGKNA
+542 FENYGKNA

-565 DAALLDIDKSAQAA
+565 DSALLDIDKSAQAA

-602 VAQDAKAKANVEYAN
+602 VAQDAKAKANIEYAN
-617 MLTQMLTGE
+617 MLAQMLTGE
-626 AAMLNDIDARVMTGD
+626 AGMLNDIDAKVMTGEH
-641 QNANEA
+641 NANEA

-657 QLSKDEVAKG
+657 QLAKDEVARG

-689 LDAMFDYSKV
+689 LDSMFDYSKV
-699 NLKSGKM
+699 NLKSGKI

-755 ILQASSG
+755 MLQASSG

>member
-1 MLQPDK
+1 
-7 EKKKLIDQDT
+7 
-17 LFLANWYSNRPENL
+17 
-31 QPSTD
+31 
-36 YNLSTEIGIDPKLPY
+36 
-51 AGQFNPKD
+51 
-59 KLITLSDHFENSYNI
+59 
-74 PGHEINHYFQDQ
+74 
-86 LNTLDYRKLVSDPI
+86 
-100 TKYTETA
+100 
-107 EMDKLR
+107 
-113 KEKYDSGNGE
+113 
-123 YYDYLL
+123 
-129 SPDEVHSRLMQF
+129 
-141 RMRNEFKP
+141 
-149 DEIIDKERLKTAI
+149 
-162 DKEGLK
+162 
-168 LEMFNDDQ
+168 
-176 MIDMLNSVVSADEIG
+176 
-191 EIQQMAAYGGT
+191 MAAYGGT

-224 IQSPNQAIAE
+224 IQSPDQAIVE
-234 NDIMWAKAQEGVD
+234 NDIMWAKAQEGVN

-259 GYALNTGLSMMG
+259 GFALNTGLNMMG
-271 SSAANSTPQV
+271 SSSVAGDLKSDSTKSRLLKKNIADPKSIMAAETIGTRV
-281 ESVNKITPRPVT
+281 
-293 YSNAIT
+293 
-299 TTAKLPAKAAYGGA
+299 AAYGGS

-320 EVAQYPTGDLVQFN
+320 EVAQYPTGDLIQFN
-334 GPTHENGGI
+334 GPKHENGGI

-366 QRKLEREKNAA
+366 QRKLEREKTAA
-377 KFTKMYEKNKSADV
+377 KYSKMYEKNKSADV
-391 KSTLNRI
+391 KSTLDRI

-424 MTPKASNGTGPGP
+424 MTPKAVYGVPGP
-437 TQRDY
+437 TKRNY
-442 SSFFRNILAGVQ
+442 SSFFRDILASVQ
-454 TEDLSGVATPVT
+454 TDDLSEVATTAT
-466 ADTSVEELSTE
+466 ADTSTASSSLKG
-477 NATEDPS
+477 ATEDPS
-484 FLSNLYGKALSGLTN
+484 FLSGLYDQALSGLTN

-565 DAALLDIDKSAQAA
+565 DSALLDIDKSAQAA
-579 TRTNSNGARSI
+579 TKTNSNGARSI

-657 QLSKDEVAKG
+657 QLSKDEVARG

-681 EREYNQNL
+681 EREYNQNM

-722 KAEVTSAIKA
+722 KADVTSAIKA

-737 GLPETGIMAPEDI
+737 GLPETGIMTPEI
-750 AVLEA
+750 LQAL
-755 ILQASSG
+755 LQASSG

>member
-17 LFLANWYSNRPENL
+17 LFLDNWYSNRPENL

-36 YNLSTEIGIDPKLPY
+36 YNLSPEIGIDPNLPY

-59 KLITLSDHFENSYNI
+59 KLITLSGHFENSYNI

-86 LNTLDYRKLVSDPI
+86 LDNLDYRKLVSDPI
-100 TKYTETA
+100 TKYTETV

-113 KEKYDSGNGE
+113 KEQYDLGNGE

-141 RMRNEFKP
+141 RMRNKFEP

-176 MIDMLNSVVSADEIG
+176 MIDMLNSVVSADEVG

-224 IQSPNQAIAE
+224 IQSPNQAIVE
-234 NDIMWAKAQEGVD
+234 NDILWAKAQEGVD

-259 GYALNTGLSMMG
+259 GFALNTGLNMMG
-271 SSAANSTPQV
+271 GSSVAGDLKSDSTKSRLLKKNIADPKSSMAADTIGTRV
-281 ESVNKITPRPVT
+281 
-293 YSNAIT
+293 
-299 TTAKLPAKAAYGGA
+299 AAYGGS

-320 EVAQYPTGDLVQFN
+320 EVAQYPTGDLVQFD
-334 GPTHENGGI
+334 GPRHENGGI

-377 KFTKMYEKNKSADV
+377 KFAKMYEKNKSADV
-391 KSTLNRI
+391 KSTLDRI

-424 MTPKASNGTGPGP
+424 MTPKAAGGTGPEG
-437 TQRDY
+437 TG
-442 SSFFRNILAGVQ
+442 S
-454 TEDLSGVATPVT
+454 TEDETFLNSLLS
-466 ADTSVEELSTE
+466 
-477 NATEDPS
+477 
-484 FLSNLYGKALSGLTN
+484 
-499 YFQSAGSPTGGDIV
+499 YFQSAGSPTGGDII

-525 RKLTLANRAGDQ
+525 RKLTLENRAGDQ

-542 FKNYGKNA
+542 FENYGKNA

-565 DAALLDIDKSAQAA
+565 DSALLDIDKSAQAA
-579 TRTNSNGARSI
+579 TKTNSNGARSI

-657 QLSKDEVAKG
+657 QLSKDEVARG
-667 QAISGVGKNMNALK
+667 QAVSGVGKNMNALK

-737 GLPETGIMAPEDI
+737 GLPETGIMAPENI